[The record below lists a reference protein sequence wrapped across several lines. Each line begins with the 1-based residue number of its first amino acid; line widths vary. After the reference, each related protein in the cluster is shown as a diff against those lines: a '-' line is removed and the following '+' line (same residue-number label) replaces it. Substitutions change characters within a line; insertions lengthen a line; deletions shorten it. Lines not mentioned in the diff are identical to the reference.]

1 MQKVFKMRILTVE
14 GTMSKMIIG
23 ALIGATCTALVTCGS
38 AKCLKRAK
46 KMITVK
52 LENLLK

>member
-1 MQKVFKMRILTVE
+1 
-14 GTMSKMIIG
+14 MSKMIIG